1 MSCGLRFAVS
11 ACHGA
16 GTDPLSPNCYP
27 SKFFR
32 WWNTVFPHPASE
44 LTNGAMRRTNSDYY
58 SFCSSH
64 HIPDVTDLIIIELD
78 TDDDG
83 WVLLCFPYALHCSAC
98 LCSHSTSLEHFEILV
113 RSILTRQ
120 DHPAVL
126 ILGHFS
132 PQVQREYG
140 FAGPDH
146 WHNVVAQFYDIP
158 HIRYDPFPPPFALSP
173 CGFVRPGEQGKNYSL
188 ICFSFQSFG
197 LDFPATQILSD

>member
-1 MSCGLRFAVS
+1 VLTLCGFLGATVS

-27 SKFFR
+27 SKFFH

-78 TDDDG
+78 TDDDEY
-83 WVLLCFPYALHCSAC
+83 VSIHRFYTLQSYQDTHRYS
-98 LCSHSTSLEHFEILV
+98 SSLDHFELLV
-113 RSILTRQ
+113 RSILMRQ

-132 PQVQREYG
+132 PQAQREHG
-140 FAGPDH
+140 FAGQDH
-146 WHNVVAQFYDIP
+146 WHNVVAQFYDTP
-158 HIRYDPFPPPFALSP
+158 HIRYDPFPSCPRAALL
-173 CGFVRPGEQGKNYSL
+173 GQLTFVP
-188 ICFSFQSFG
+188 ISFD
-197 LDFPATQILSD
+197 LPL